1 MKRLIYMVAAMIAV
15 VLLSTSFISAQ
26 TSSGDISGRVVDPS
40 GAAIPNAQV
49 TLTNQLTLQ
58 KMTTNSDRSGNFVFA
73 SIQPGEF
80 SITVTA
86 AGFKQFDKRNLH
98 LTASER
104 LSAGTLQMEIGAATQ
119 TVTVTAEGTPVQSQS
134 GERSALLDSNELQ
147 HLSTPGRDALALV
160 RLLPGVVKDGEG
172 GSQLGTS
179 GAGAVSGTREVSN
192 SISLD
197 GVNGNPRGGG
207 NRFDTPLNMEAISEV
222 KVLLNSYQAEYGQSG
237 GAIVNITTKTGT
249 RNFHGEA
256 YYYGRNEAF
265 NANDTFNNHNTTN
278 GVWDPLPK
286 SQYRFNTIGYNIG
299 GPVYW
304 PGKINSNKNKLFFF
318 FSQEIWPTK
327 TPGTTRYFMMP
338 TALEKQGDFS
348 QSVDKQGD
356 KVTLTDP
363 KNCGTGNQAC
373 LLDSTHMNPAFI
385 NPDTQAALKLL
396 PTGNATPL
404 GIAPSGG
411 LYNFIERATVEKPVN
426 QQVLR
431 LDYNLTDSMH
441 MFFRGMNMSNETR
454 GPTDSPGLTGA
465 MQWGAPFFYN
475 TPARNAAFGMT
486 WTASPTLVNEF
497 TAGYADWRERSGFVN
512 PADLKKY
519 QRGGGTGVNLGQFNP
534 TLNPLNL
541 IPNMTFGGGSTSASS
556 GFGISNAPEINFYT
570 RFPFNNNT
578 GTWEYTD
585 GLTKVWNKH
594 TSKFGVYWQNGRYVQ
609 HPIGGQ
615 FNGTFS
621 FNVTPANA
629 TDAGYA
635 YANALLGNYNSYS
648 EANRTVYAPKW
659 KILEWYLQDNWKLTP
674 RLTLD
679 YGLRF
684 SYDFPYTLDPGAG
697 VTFAPSRY
705 DASQVPA
712 LYQPVKFSSL
722 NTTQQAACS
731 VGLKSKPSSCAQNPG
746 NPNDIKPSGAI
757 GQFVTPFDFTGS
769 VLNTDP
775 NYPHTLRNSNG
786 LLYAPRLGI
795 AFDPFGKG
803 KTAIRAGAGV
813 FYNLREDGGVVG
825 DFATQPPVIQS
836 TNVSLGNISSFTS
849 NCNTLAAGCANVSNL
864 SAPQNTLMMPINHKI
879 ASTVSTNFGVQHD
892 FGFGTLLDISY
903 VGTFG
908 RHLEVTPNINEVP
921 YLSQF
926 QPQNFDPTKSQI
938 KSFGGIV
945 QQPAKS
951 DNFFRPIP
959 GYGTVALREYTG
971 TSNYN
976 SLQTTLNRKFS
987 RNLEFGVSYTWSK
1000 TMSFSDTT
1008 STGTAE
1014 AIATYQDP
1022 RFWNY
1027 GLANIDRNQNLTIHW
1042 VYSLPK
1048 LSNLWN
1054 NGFIRTIADNWE
1066 WSGISEFVSG
1076 PPESVSLSVS
1086 NLNFTGG
1093 GDGTRI
1099 LLFGNPYAS
1108 SDQHHTD
1115 FQYLNTSVFA
1125 LPPIASTAPGV
1136 INPAAIP
1143 SPSMPGIT
1151 RAVAYRG
1158 PGTNNFDMTLAKN
1171 FHITEHV
1178 GFQLRCEAYNVFNH
1192 VSFDAMQN
1200 TATYS
1205 NSTGQLTTTSNFGA
1219 LTSERMPR
1227 TLQLVG
1233 KISF

>member
-1 MKRLIYMVAAMIAV
+1 MSLFKFLRNVLASLALLLLIPAAGV
-15 VLLSTSFISAQ
+15 RAQ
-26 TSSGDISGRVVDPS
+26 TTTGQISGQVLDPA
-40 GAAIPNAQV
+40 GAAIVGATV
-49 TLTNQLTLQ
+49 TLRNQLTGEVRIASTL
-58 KMTTNSDRSGNFVFA
+58 NSGAFVFVGVL
-73 SIQPGEF
+73 PGVY
-80 SITVTA
+80 SVAVA
-86 AGFKQFDKRNLH
+86 APGFKRFEKRDLK
-98 LTASER
+98 LSASER
-104 LSAGTLQMEIGAATQ
+104 LAAGSIKLEMGAVSQ
-119 TVTVTAEGTPVQSQS
+119 SVNVTAEATPVQTESA
-134 GERSALLDSNELQ
+134 ERSALLDASEMQ

-348 QSVDKQGD
+348 QSVDKQRD
-356 KVTLTDP
+356 KVTLNDP

-373 LLDSTHMNPAFI
+373 LLDSTHVNPAFI

-404 GIAPSGG
+404 GIAPGGG

-454 GPTDSPGLTGA
+454 GPTNSPGMSSA

-475 TPARNAAFGMT
+475 TPARNAAFGLT

-497 TAGYADWRERSGFVN
+497 TAGYADWRESSGFVN
-512 PADLKKY
+512 PADLKNY
-519 QRGGGTGVNLGQFNP
+519 QRGSGTGVNLGQFNP

-541 IPNMTFGGGSTSASS
+541 IPNMTFGGGGTSAGS
-556 GFGISNAPEINFYT
+556 GFGISNGPEINFYT

-585 GLTKVWNKH
+585 GLTKVWDKH

-621 FNVTPANA
+621 FNVASSTA
-629 TDAGYA
+629 TDSGYA

-659 KILEWYLQDNWKLTP
+659 KVLEWYLQDNWKITP

-697 VTFAPSRY
+697 VSFVPSRY
-705 DASQVPA
+705 DPTQVPA
-712 LYQPVKFSSL
+712 LYQPIKFSSL
-722 NTTQQAACS
+722 STSQQKAACS
-731 VGLKSKPSSCAQNPG
+731 VGVKGTPSSCAQNP
-746 NPNDIKPSGAI
+746 NDPNDVKPSGAI
-757 GQFVTPFDFTGS
+757 GQFVSPFDFTGS
-769 VLNTDP
+769 VLNTDA

-786 LLYAPRLGI
+786 VLYAPRLGI

-825 DFATQPPVIQS
+825 DFATQPPIIQS
-836 TNVSLGNISSFTS
+836 TNVSLGNIASFTS
-849 NCNTLAAGCANVSNL
+849 NCNTLPAGCANVSNL

-879 ASTVSTNFGVQHD
+879 ASTISTNFGVQHD

-926 QPQNFDPTKSQI
+926 QPQNFDPTKSTI
-938 KSFGGIV
+938 KSFNGIV

-951 DNFFRPIP
+951 DNFFRPIA
-959 GYGTVALREYTG
+959 GYGTIALREYTG

-1008 STGTAE
+1008 STGTAG

-1054 NGFIRTIADNWE
+1054 NG
-1066 WSGISEFVSG
+1066 
-1076 PPESVSLSVS
+1076 
-1086 NLNFTGG
+1086 
-1093 GDGTRI
+1093 
-1099 LLFGNPYAS
+1099 
-1108 SDQHHTD
+1108 
-1115 FQYLNTSVFA
+1115 
-1125 LPPIASTAPGV
+1125 
-1136 INPAAIP
+1136 
-1143 SPSMPGIT
+1143 
-1151 RAVAYRG
+1151 
-1158 PGTNNFDMTLAKN
+1158 
-1171 FHITEHV
+1171 
-1178 GFQLRCEAYNVFNH
+1178 
-1192 VSFDAMQN
+1192 
-1200 TATYS
+1200 
-1205 NSTGQLTTTSNFGA
+1205 
-1219 LTSERMPR
+1219 
-1227 TLQLVG
+1227 
-1233 KISF
+1233 